1 MFREC
6 GLSWRESMV
15 FLAWWDCANLG
26 LDDG

>member
-6 GLSWRESMV
+6 VLNWRESVV
-15 FLAWWDCANLG
+15 FLAWWDCANLR